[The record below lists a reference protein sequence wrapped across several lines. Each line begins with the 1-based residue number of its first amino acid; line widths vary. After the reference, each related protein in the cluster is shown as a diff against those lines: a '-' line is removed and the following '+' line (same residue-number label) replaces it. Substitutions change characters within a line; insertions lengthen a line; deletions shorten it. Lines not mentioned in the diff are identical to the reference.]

1 MVSLIANN
9 SICSA
14 LPLDSWTRPKYSART
29 DRGDV
34 AKDCQETIDTM
45 VECFTAYKE
54 QDLSKWLDCFEED
67 AKIRIYSGG
76 DGVQDDHPMLSKQQ
90 YKTWLEAGGHGLQ
103 SYNLINP
110 KIRVTGNSAIFI
122 CDNLV
127 SGTAIQIES
136 DLINKKDQWKM
147 IKLRWTFRGH

>member
-1 MVSLIANN
+1 MNRYTLN
-9 SICSA
+9 SMIFVAGLLVVFSCAHNKLS
-14 LPLDSWTRPKYSART
+14 DYEPKT
-29 DRGDV
+29 TNE
-34 AKDCQETIDTM
+34 KEIIDTM

-67 AKIRIYSGG
+67 AQIRIYSGG

-110 KIRVTGNSAIFI
+110 KIRVTGNSAIFN